1 MELQNQVVLVTGAN
15 GGIGS
20 ALVSAFV
27 AAGVKKVYAGARNK
41 ETLAGLFNDQRVL
54 PIVIDIVNPSSVK
67 AAVEA
72 CPDVT
77 ILVNNAGINLGGTPL
92 DAPMS
97 ARMEFDVN
105 VFGTLSM
112 CTAFAPTLRANDGGC
127 IVNIISILAMV
138 SMPSN
143 GTYSA
148 SKAALHSLTQGMRGT
163 LAGQG
168 TRVVGIYPGP
178 VATRL
183 TEGLEIPKAD
193 PKEVA
198 EEVIAGLVADCEEVY
213 PDDMSKSVSHG
224 LAANA
229 KAVERQFAAF

>member
-1 MELQNQVVLVTGAN
+1 MELRDQVVLVTGAN

-20 ALVSAFV
+20 ALVSAFLT
-27 AAGVKKVYAGARNK
+27 AGVKKIYAGTKNK
-41 ETLAGLFNDQRVL
+41 GTLPGGLGDPRITPV
-54 PIVIDIVNPSSVK
+54 VIDIADPSSVK
-67 AAVEA
+67 AAALA

-77 ILVNNAGINLGGTPL
+77 ILVNNAGINLGSSLL
-92 DAPMS
+92 DAPIS

-112 CTAFAPTLRANDGGC
+112 CTAFAPVLKTNSGGC

-143 GTYSA
+143 GTYCA
-148 SKAALHSLTQGMRGT
+148 SKAALHSVTQGMRGS
-163 LAGQG
+163 LAEQG
-168 TRVVGIYPGP
+168 TRVIGIYPGP

-183 TEGLEIPKAD
+183 TEGLEIPKAA
-193 PKEVA
+193 PEKVA
-198 EEVIAGLVADCEEVY
+198 EEVVAGLLGDCDEVY
-213 PDDMSKSVSHG
+213 PDDMSKNVSQG

-229 KAVERQFAAF
+229 KAVEQQFAAF